1 MSENLKYFQVTTQ
14 NSVPFINRSAYNSGR
29 NSSTDVSI
37 CQHVQMFSF
46 TAQCSP
52 SCSTTRA
59 GSSDTSGSNTRVN
72 TVDYTVY
79 SKYLCLYQQQQ
90 QQQQKLSQQ
99 YQKYKYSSSISK
111 DSSGP
116 DGTGNCT
123 VSVTSSCSLL
133 LVLWYKSNIQ
143 NLTYKTLKH
152 SRQNWLQVFEN
163 KSTHSGAELSLFVKW
178 NLLSV
183 DKSAIRCYR
192 SVPLK
197 CREV

>member
-1 MSENLKYFQVTTQ
+1 MFQ
-14 NSVPFINRSAYNSGR
+14 SVS
-29 NSSTDVSI
+29 
-37 CQHVQMFSF
+37 MFR
-46 TAQCSP
+46 CSP
-52 SCSTTRA
+52 SQLSA
-59 GSSDTSGSNTRVN
+59 PPLVVLLGLEVVTRVAVILGLILLIILSTLNTSVCTNSSSSSRSCCSSTRSTN
-72 TVDYTVY
+72 TVAALVRKQW
-79 SKYLCLYQQQQ
+79 SWW
-90 QQQQKLSQQ
+90 
-99 YQKYKYSSSISK
+99 
-111 DSSGP
+111 
-116 DGTGNCT
+116 NCT
-123 VSVTSSCSLL
+123 VAVTSSCSLL

-183 DKSAIRCYR
+183 DKSAIRCYQ

>member
-1 MSENLKYFQVTTQ
+1 MSENLKYFQVSTQ

-123 VSVTSSCSLL
+123 VAVASSCSLL

-152 SRQNWLQVFEN
+152 
-163 KSTHSGAELSLFVKW
+163 
-178 NLLSV
+178 
-183 DKSAIRCYR
+183 
-192 SVPLK
+192 
-197 CREV
+197 